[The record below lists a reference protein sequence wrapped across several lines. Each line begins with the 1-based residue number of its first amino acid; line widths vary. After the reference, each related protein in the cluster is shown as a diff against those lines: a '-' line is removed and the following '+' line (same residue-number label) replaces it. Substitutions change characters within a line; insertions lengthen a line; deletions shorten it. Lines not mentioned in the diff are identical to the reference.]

1 MSRTILLSSG
11 GSTDLKINNSFS
23 LDKECEMKA
32 VETEVQI
39 MKQCGYKL
47 PVPWCTVFLERF
59 TQYILSQCRGYVSQS
74 GTFGESKLDKFNII
88 CD

>member
-11 GSTDLKINNSFS
+11 GSRDLKINNSFS

-32 VETEVQI
+32 VETKVQI

-47 PVPWCTVFLERF
+47 PIPWHRVFLERF
-59 TQYILSQCRGYVSQS
+59 TQYILIQCIGYVSQS
-74 GTFGESKLDKFNII
+74 GTFGESELEKFNIVR
-88 CD
+88 D

>member
-1 MSRTILLSSG
+1 MLSSG

-47 PVPWCTVFLERF
+47 PIPWHWVFPNLKNL
-59 TQYILSQCRGYVSQS
+59 ILYGINGDVGMQPWKV
-74 GTFGESKLDKFNII
+74 KK
-88 CD
+88 

>member
-11 GSTDLKINNSFS
+11 GSTDLKMNNSFS

-32 VETEVQI
+32 VETEVKI

-47 PVPWCTVFLERF
+47 PIP
-59 TQYILSQCRGYVSQS
+59 QCRSCFFQS
-74 GTFGESKLDKFNII
+74 GALGESKLEKFNIVS
-88 CD
+88 D

>member
-1 MSRTILLSSG
+1 MSSTILLSSG

-39 MKQCGYKL
+39 VKQCGYEL
-47 PVPWCTVFLERF
+47 PIPWCMVFLEKF
-59 TQYILSQCRGYVSQS
+59 IQYILIQCRGYVSQS
-74 GTFGESKLDKFNII
+74 GTFRESKLEEFNTVS
-88 CD
+88 D